1 MFFLIFTV
9 SNPHIFATQPS
20 HMTLLQIENVVKR
33 YQQHTAL
40 SGVSLDIPEGQI
52 FGLLGP
58 NGAGKTSLIRI
69 INQITAPDEGRVLL
83 RGKPLHPSDVQRIGY
98 LPEERGLYKKM
109 KIGEQALYLARLK
122 GLSSAEATK
131 RIKVWFEKFELQPWW
146 NKKVEE
152 LSKGMQQKVQFI
164 CTVLHEP
171 ELVILDEPFSGFDP
185 INAELLKQEIL
196 AMRERGATVIF
207 STHRMESVE
216 EMCDHIALINKSKVV
231 LNGATRE
238 IKRQYST
245 NTWQIGFDGEL
256 PELSADYQLLDLR
269 DKGDWKQ
276 ARIQVLNG
284 NGSGNALLRKVI
296 PSVNIHHFEEEIPS
310 FNEIFIRTVKGT
322 QA

>member
-1 MFFLIFTV
+1 M
-9 SNPHIFATQPS
+9 N
-20 HMTLLQIENVVKR
+20 LLSIQNVVKR

-40 SGVSLDIPEGQI
+40 SGVSLEVPQGQI

-69 INQITAPDEGRVLL
+69 INQITMPDEGRILL
-83 RGKPLHPSDVQRIGY
+83 NGQPLKASDVHRIGY

-122 GLSSAEATK
+122 GLSSAEANK
-131 RIKVWFEKFELQPWW
+131 RIKMWFEKFELQPWW

-185 INAELLKQEIL
+185 INAEMLKQEIL
-196 AMRERGATVIF
+196 GMKARGATIIF

-216 EMCDHIALINKSKVV
+216 ELCDHIALINKSKVV
-231 LNGATRE
+231 LNGATRD
-238 IKRQYST
+238 IKKQFST
-245 NTWQIGFDGEL
+245 NTFRLGFEGEL
-256 PELSADYQLLDLR
+256 PVLPEAYGLISEKA
-269 DKGDWKQ
+269 GHDWQ
-276 ARIQVLNG
+276 EARIQLNT
-284 NGSGNALLRKVI
+284 GSANDLLQQLLPHVK
-296 PSVNIHHFEEEIPS
+296 IHAFEEEVPS
-310 FNEIFIRTVKGT
+310 FNEIFIRTVKT
-322 QA
+322 AQA